1 MRLVHGALAHLL
13 LLFVSSTSAF
23 ISHGSITVR
32 KDIDGCDWDIAY
44 SGIQIFCHTTE
55 RPAFTLGIG
64 DFVAVDH
71 LGNFDI
77 NDTII
82 QKVELSEVDFS
93 LPSVEFFNSEA
104 GVGLMLDFEEDT
116 ENGVFV
122 LKFTFPEKWH
132 PEVERY
138 NRVWAHLVGE
148 AGEHIYGGGEQYT
161 YLDLKGRNYPIW
173 VREQGVGR
181 NKSSEVTQIMDLLYG
196 GGGDYH
202 TSYWP
207 QPSYLSSRKYYIEST
222 FQSYHEL
229 DFTVEDRNTIYWHH
243 TVPKLGVEGAVCY
256 TCTLNILIKPTL
268 MEIVQALNPGQPELP
283 DWVYNGAILGVQGGT
298 DTMLMRLEDA
308 RAHGIEVAGMWIQ
321 DWSGKIVTDFGTRV
335 FWNWRWNE
343 TWYPNLDTVI
353 RDLDAEGVKV
363 TAYVTAHL
371 NVEGDVY
378 AEAAAEDHWLKF
390 ENGSQLQQ
398 DYGHFT
404 VATVDITE
412 VPQDCN
418 CINTARIWY
427 KDLIK
432 QNLIDF
438 GFAGWMADFGEY
450 TPMGATSKYA
460 DRWWGMESGE
470 VLHQSFS
477 QAWASLN
484 REAVE
489 EAGKLGEVMYWMRS
503 GGLKSKQH
511 QVMAWAG
518 DQTVD
523 WTKSDGLPSSIV
535 SALSLA
541 TSGMGL
547 THSDI
552 GGYTGSGLFGLV
564 RTKELLL
571 RWAEYSV
578 FSPIMRTHEGNEPES
593 FHQFYS
599 DEDTMLQ
606 FGRLTQI
613 FTSLK
618 NYTKTAVKQNAV
630 EHIPVMRPLFLV
642 FDNDTESYSQEYEY
656 MFGDDLLVAP
666 VLEPD
671 LTAWTVYL
679 PGPETWVHLWG
690 EDELTGP
697 ITVEVEAPLGKPP
710 VFYRRDSPWT
720 ELFVRIK
727 DQFS

>member
-1 MRLVHGALAHLL
+1 
-13 LLFVSSTSAF
+13 
-23 ISHGSITVR
+23 
-32 KDIDGCDWDIAY
+32 
-44 SGIQIFCHTTE
+44 
-55 RPAFTLGIG
+55 
-64 DFVAVDH
+64 
-71 LGNFDI
+71 
-77 NDTII
+77 
-82 QKVELSEVDFS
+82 
-93 LPSVEFFNSEA
+93 
-104 GVGLMLDFEEDT
+104 
-116 ENGVFV
+116 
-122 LKFTFPEKWH
+122 
-132 PEVERY
+132 
-138 NRVWAHLVGE
+138 
-148 AGEHIYGGGEQYT
+148 
-161 YLDLKGRNYPIW
+161 
-173 VREQGVGR
+173 
-181 NKSSEVTQIMDLLYG
+181 MDMLYG

-222 FQSYHEL
+222 FESYHEL

-243 TVPKLGVEGAVCY
+243 TVPKLGVDGAVCY
-256 TCTLNILIKPTL
+256 RCTLNILIKPTL

-308 RAHGIEVAGMWIQ
+308 RAHGIQVAGMWIQ

-404 VATVDITE
+404 VATVDVVE

-432 QNLIDF
+432 KNLIDF

-450 TPMGATSKYA
+450 TPMGATTKYA

-503 GGLKSKQH
+503 GGLKSKQE

-613 FTSLK
+613 FTALK
-618 NYTKTAVKQNAV
+618 NYTKAAVKENAV
-630 EHIPVMRPLFLV
+630 DHTPVMRPLFLM
-642 FDNDTESYSQEYEY
+642 FENDTQSYYQDYEY
-656 MFGDDLLVAP
+656 MFGEDLLVAP

-671 LTAWTVYL
+671 LTAWPVYL